1 MKNLKL
7 METIKNKI
15 KLMEV
20 IIDSDI
26 FRNFIDDKVGIVDK
40 SKTEKERER
49 GKKKALKSS
58 GIKESRIF
66 IKFWHEN
73 KNAKGND

>member
-26 FRNFIDDKVGIVDK
+26 FRNFIDDKVGIVGK
-40 SKTEKERER
+40 SKTAGGGE
-49 GKKKALKSS
+49 ALKSS

-66 IKFWHEN
+66 KKFWSEN

>member
-26 FRNFIDDKVGIVDK
+26 FRNFIDDKVGIVGK
-40 SKTEKERER
+40 SKTAGGGSFK
-49 GKKKALKSS
+49 
-58 GIKESRIF
+58 II
-66 IKFWHEN
+66 WN
-73 KNAKGND
+73 KRK